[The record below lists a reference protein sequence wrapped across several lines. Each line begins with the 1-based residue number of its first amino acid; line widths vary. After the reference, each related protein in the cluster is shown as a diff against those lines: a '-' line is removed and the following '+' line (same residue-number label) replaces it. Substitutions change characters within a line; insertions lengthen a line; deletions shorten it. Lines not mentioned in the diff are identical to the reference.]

1 MTSDEIKLKKIELE
15 DKFKSLEQSKKELFD
30 KINEI
35 NAEQLRI
42 QGKFQMLTEMD
53 KPEVVDI
60 KEE

>member
-15 DKFKSLEQSKKELFD
+15 DKFKSLEQSKKELSD